1 MLPIRNLMDV
11 SMRKIFLSLIFFF
24 SFCASALAVT
34 VGEVIGSMG
43 TTWNERDGQIENTS
57 TGYELE
63 MNDFLQTGE
72 DGGMILSYKDKT
84 KFTMGPNTELVIDE
98 FAFDTSVI
106 PIELAMNIS
115 VNVGTFTY
123 ESGQVSTLGGEVNIT
138 AGNATITVQGTA
150 FSGTVDTS
158 GKATITLLPDSN
170 GAVGQV
176 TVSNDAGSQ
185 TITNAYNSV
194 TVYTND
200 LAPTP
205 PKIETNKQDIIELDK
220 FEDEIK
226 DESQKHFG
234 DVDSKSDMSKDEQE
248 AQEMEEAIINEEA
261 SIVEDSNTIVGT
273 DMSVGE
279 TDSIV
284 EMDSVE
290 ESNLVEVEE
299 VDTSYYDSWEEDLK
313 DWGYIDEDNQISV
326 WDAEGEK
333 TMDWDDAKKMYAEM
347 DQAYFDAIGCSDCSW
362 DTINWDEIDWDAV
375 DWDAYYDDYN
385 ETLEKYGLTSWD
397 VKEDDVTETVEDEA
411 TEVEVVEGYT
421 WEDFALDDDYYNNNE
436 YKNAGGPPTL
446 TIQNYCEYNGY
457 DTSWCTQDY
466 VDYLNNWYKDDWTL
480 KVTNDSWTKESKKI
494 FGKLYGWCG
503 SWPNYK
509 MCDNQPKPW
518 KMKDLKKT
526 YITDWEWADWDTYW
540 DALYDWWYTGYDYN
554 NESDEVTLEEEYD
567 FETDDITLEEE
578 LLLASYNE
586 EECLKYGYYWDNANS
601 SCGTEWVD
609 NSGAETNVTASGESL
624 NYTTGEVTQTLTTSS
639 GGVSTSTTSTGRV
652 STLGNDFDATAST
665 SGDYTIINRYND
677 NHRAYIKTETAKEAD
692 IQILQDMEAQ
702 HLDVGSS
709 STQNNITIIQTD

>member
-1 MLPIRNLMDV
+1 
-11 SMRKIFLSLIFFF
+11 MRKIFLLI
-24 SFCASALAVT
+24 SFLVLFCSSALAQT
-34 VGEVIGSMG
+34 VGTVIGQMG
-43 TTWNERDGQIENTS
+43 TTWNERGGQIENTS
-57 TGYELE
+57 MGYELQ
-63 MNDFLQTGE
+63 MWDFLQTGE
-72 DGGMILSYKDKT
+72 DGGMILKYADNT
-84 KFTMGPNTELVIDE
+84 KFTMGPGTELTIDE
-98 FAFDTSVI
+98 YSFDTSVI
-106 PIELAMNIS
+106 PIKIAMNVS

-123 ESGQVSTLGGEVNIT
+123 ESGSISNLGGEVNIN

-158 GKATITLLPDSN
+158 GKATITLLPDST

-226 DESQKHFG
+226 DESTKTFG
-234 DVDSKSDMSKDEQE
+234 DVEKKSEMSKEETQ
-248 AQEMEEAIINEEA
+248 AQEMEEALINEEA
-261 SIVEDSNTIVGT
+261 SVVEDSNTIVAT
-273 DMSVGE
+273 DMSIGE
-279 TDSIV
+279 TDAMV
-284 EMDSVE
+284 EMESVE
-290 ESNLVEVEE
+290 ESTLVEVIDD
-299 VDTSYYDSWEEDLK
+299 VDTSYYDEWESDLK

-347 DQAYFDAIGCSDCSW
+347 DQAYFDAIGCSDCTW
-362 DTINWDEIDWDAV
+362 DTINWDDVDWDAV
-375 DWDAYYDDYN
+375 DWEAYYDEYN
-385 ETLEKYGLTSWD
+385 ELLEDYGLTSWA
-397 VKEDDVTETVEDEA
+397 VEEEEVNVVEETKDETDA
-411 TEVEVVEGYT
+411 GTVEGYT
-421 WEDFALDDDYYNNNE
+421 WEDFALDDDYYNNAE
-436 YKNAGGPPTL
+436 YKSQGGPPTL
-446 TIQNYCEYNGY
+446 TVQNYCEYNGY
-457 DTSWCTQDY
+457 DDYWCNQDY
-466 VDYLNNWYKDDWTL
+466 IDYLNDWYKNDWTL

-503 SWPNYK
+503 SYPNWK
-509 MCDNQPKPW
+509 MCENQPKPW

-526 YITDWEWADWDTYW
+526 YISDWEWADWDTYW

-554 NESDEVTLEEEYD
+554 NEDDQSNWEDEYNYEDDYD
-567 FETDDITLEEE
+567 IDAELE
-578 LLLASYNE
+578 LLLASYDK
-586 EECLKYGYYWDNANS
+586 EECLNYGYYWDNAKS

-609 NSGAETNVTASGESL
+609 NSGSETTVTASGETL
-624 NYTTGEVTQTLTTSS
+624 NYSTGDVTQTLTTTS

-652 STLGNDFDATAST
+652 STLDNDFDATAST

-677 NHRAYIKTETAKEAD
+677 NHRAYIKTETSNEAD
-692 IQILQDMEAQ
+692 VQILQDKEAQ
-702 HLDVGSS
+702 HIDVGTS

>member
-1 MLPIRNLMDV
+1 
-11 SMRKIFLSLIFFF
+11 MRKIFLLI
-24 SFCASALAVT
+24 SFLVLFCSSALAQT
-34 VGEVIGSMG
+34 VGTVIGQMG
-43 TTWNERDGQIENTS
+43 TTWNERDGKIENTS
-57 TGYELE
+57 MGYELQ
-63 MNDFLQTGE
+63 MWDFLQTGE
-72 DGGMILSYKDKT
+72 DGGMILKYADNT
-84 KFTMGPNTELVIDE
+84 KFTMGPGTELTIDE
-98 FAFDTSVI
+98 YSFDTSVI
-106 PIELAMNIS
+106 PIKIAMNVS

-123 ESGQVSTLGGEVNIT
+123 ESGSISNLGGEVNIN

-226 DESQKHFG
+226 DESTKTFG
-234 DVDSKSDMSKDEQE
+234 DVDKKSEMSKEE
-248 AQEMEEAIINEEA
+248 AKAQEMEEAIINEEA
-261 SIVEDSNTIVGT
+261 SVVEDSNTIVAT
-273 DMSVGE
+273 DMSIGE
-279 TDSIV
+279 TDAIV
-284 EMDSVE
+284 EMESVE
-290 ESNLVEVEE
+290 ESTLVEVIDD
-299 VDTSYYDSWEEDLK
+299 VDTSYYDEWESDLK

-347 DQAYFDAIGCSDCSW
+347 DQAYFDAIGCSDCTW
-362 DTINWDEIDWDAV
+362 DTINWDDVDWDAV
-375 DWDAYYDDYN
+375 DWEAYYDEYN
-385 ETLEKYGLTSWD
+385 ELLEDYGLTSWAVEEEEVNVVEETKD
-397 VKEDDVTETVEDEA
+397 ETEAD
-411 TEVEVVEGYT
+411 VVEGYT
-421 WEDFALDDDYYNNNE
+421 WEDFALDDAYYSNSE
-436 YKNAGGPPTL
+436 YKAAGGPPTL
-446 TIQNYCEYNGY
+446 TVQNYCEYNGY
-457 DTSWCTQDY
+457 DDYWCNQDY
-466 VDYLNNWYKDDWTL
+466 VDWLNDWYKDDWTL

-503 SWPNYK
+503 SYPNYK
-509 MCDNQPKPW
+509 MCENQPKPW
-518 KMKDLKKT
+518 KMKDLKKK
-526 YITDWEWADWDTYW
+526 YITDWSWNDWDVYW

-554 NESDEVTLEEEYD
+554 NEDDQSNWEDEYNYEDDYD
-567 FETDDITLEEE
+567 IDAELE
-578 LLLASYNE
+578 LLLASYDK
-586 EECLKYGYYWDNANS
+586 EECLNYGYYWDNAKS

-609 NSGAETNVTASGESL
+609 NSGSETTVTASGETL
-624 NYTTGEVTQTLTTSS
+624 NYSTGDVTQTLTTTS

-652 STLGNDFDATAST
+652 STLDNDFDATAST

-677 NHRAYIKTETAKEAD
+677 NHRAYIKTETSNEAD
-692 IQILQDMEAQ
+692 VQILQDKEAQ
-702 HLDVGSS
+702 HIDVGTS

>member
-1 MLPIRNLMDV
+1 
-11 SMRKIFLSLIFFF
+11 MRKIFLLI
-24 SFCASALAVT
+24 SFLVLFCSSALAQT
-34 VGEVIGSMG
+34 VGTVIGQMG
-43 TTWNERDGQIENTS
+43 TTWNERGGQIENTS
-57 TGYELE
+57 MGYELQ
-63 MNDFLQTGE
+63 MWDFLQTGE
-72 DGGMILSYKDKT
+72 DGGMILKYADNT
-84 KFTMGPNTELVIDE
+84 KFTMGPGTELTIDE
-98 FAFDTSVI
+98 YSFDTSVI
-106 PIELAMNIS
+106 PIKIAMNVS

-123 ESGQVSTLGGEVNIT
+123 ESGSISNLGGEVNIN

-158 GKATITLLPDSN
+158 GKATITLLPDST

-226 DESQKHFG
+226 DESTKTFG
-234 DVDSKSDMSKDEQE
+234 DVEKKSEMSKEETQ
-248 AQEMEEAIINEEA
+248 AQEMEEALINEEA
-261 SIVEDSNTIVGT
+261 SVVEDSNTIVAT
-273 DMSVGE
+273 DMSIGE
-279 TDSIV
+279 TDAMV
-284 EMDSVE
+284 EMESVE
-290 ESNLVEVEE
+290 ESTLVEVIDD
-299 VDTSYYDSWEEDLK
+299 VDTSYYDEWESDLK

-347 DQAYFDAIGCSDCSW
+347 DQAYFDAIGCSDCTW
-362 DTINWDEIDWDAV
+362 DTINWDDVDWDAV
-375 DWDAYYDDYN
+375 DWEEYEDKYN
-385 ETLEKYGLTSWD
+385 ELLEDYGLTSWA
-397 VKEDDVTETVEDEA
+397 VEEEEVNVVEETKEETEA
-411 TEVEVVEGYT
+411 TVVEGYT
-421 WEDFALDDDYYNNNE
+421 WEDFALDDDYYNNAE
-436 YKNAGGPPTL
+436 YKSQGGPPTL
-446 TIQNYCEYNGY
+446 TVQNYCEYNGY
-457 DTSWCTQDY
+457 DDYWCNQDY
-466 VDYLNNWYKDDWTL
+466 IDYLNDWYKNDWTL

-503 SWPNYK
+503 SYPNWK
-509 MCDNQPKPW
+509 MCENQPKPW

-526 YITDWEWADWDTYW
+526 YISDWEWADWDTYW

-554 NESDEVTLEEEYD
+554 NEDDQSNWEDEYNYEDDYD
-567 FETDDITLEEE
+567 IDAELE
-578 LLLASYNE
+578 LLLASYDK
-586 EECLKYGYYWDNANS
+586 EECLNYGYYWDNAKS

-609 NSGAETNVTASGESL
+609 NSGSETTVTASGETL
-624 NYTTGEVTQTLTTSS
+624 NYSTGDVTQTLTTTS

-652 STLGNDFDATAST
+652 STLDNDFDATAST

-677 NHRAYIKTETAKEAD
+677 NHRAYIKTETSNEAD
-692 IQILQDMEAQ
+692 VQILQDKEAQ
-702 HLDVGSS
+702 HIDVGTS